1 MKIAKIDA
9 NQPEIVQALRKAGC
23 TVQTLAAVG
32 KGVPDLLVGLRGS
45 NFLLEIKDGKRPP
58 SQKKLTDD
66 QVAWHKAWG
75 GSVTVVENPDQAL
88 RAVGL

>member
-1 MKIAKIDA
+1 VKIAKIDA